1 MIRINTFGGL
11 SVRGEGD
18 RPISGAAVQPR
29 RLAILALLAR
39 AGERGMNRDKVLTLL
54 WPDAD
59 DERGSRT
66 LAQALYVLRK
76 DLGTDDAITGAS
88 NLCLDP
94 AIASSD
100 VAEFASAMSRGED
113 ERAVA
118 LYQGPFLDGF
128 RVTGAEEF
136 DRWAERER
144 AALAQEYSRALES
157 LARAAHARGD
167 PLGAVSWWQKLAA
180 IDPLNARIT
189 VGLMESLAAAG
200 DRAGAIRQARV
211 YELLVEQELDLPPDK
226 EVMALA
232 GRLRQTAGDVSV
244 PAKPAEPAK
253 SAAVVPH
260 EHKAEP
266 ATVAVPAPA
275 VVSVT
280 MPAPPVVD
288 VRRRRALVP
297 GLATLVIAVL
307 GLFVLRNWNPTA
319 GPPGAAGGIPVVAI
333 GRIVAFGDDSAHASM
348 AAPVADLLATSL
360 GRSRGIR
367 VVSHGRMLELMRRGG
382 AGSDTGDAGAFVD
395 AARRAGAAEVIDG
408 TLYGRPGGGLR
419 LDLRRVHLATGAI
432 GDVQSVEGSDLF
444 ALVDSGTSRLV
455 AALGTDAPAG
465 SVTDVTTHSVAAYR
479 MYEQCVRALHR
490 GEYPSALA
498 FCDDALTTDSM
509 FALAAY
515 YGAIAASQAAPESWP
530 VRMNRANTL
539 AAHAPERERLTI
551 KADWAYRTSS
561 PALRSVAESL
571 AQRYPAEVE
580 GYLYSGIARVYD
592 GEFLA
597 AIAPLRRVVDMDSS
611 GLRGATATCSACEA
625 FRWWTSAYVLMDSLP
640 AAERVARAGLRLQ
653 PGSWQAAVSLIEV
666 LEASGRAAEA
676 ESTAR
681 VLAPANHPYDQMVLL
696 QAENLLR
703 SGDYDAADRLLKAQI
718 QRGGVAR
725 QADAIW
731 DLALSLRERGRMRE
745 AVDVARRLR
754 VFGDPS
760 LPPNAR
766 TTGSIIEAQLRLESG
781 QPAVAA
787 ALFDSIANVFPPS
800 NTASQ
805 VARHRAWMLTHA
817 AGARFAAGDT
827 ASLARL
833 ADSVRALGAAS
844 AFGRD
849 QRLHHHLRA
858 LLLSARGRD
867 ADAAAEFRAAIYS
880 VTSGYTRTNLELARV
895 LLRDGR
901 SRDAVAV
908 LQPALRGPL
917 QASNLYV
924 IRIELHEMLA
934 RAWDAA
940 GARDSAVAHYDL
952 VARAWSE
959 GDAMY
964 KARSV
969 AAQSRA
975 AVLRR

>member
-1 MIRINTFGGL
+1 VIRINTFGGL

-18 RPISGAAVQPR
+18 RPVSGAAVQPR

-39 AGERGMNRDKVLTLL
+39 AGERGMNRDKVLALL

-59 DERGSRT
+59 DERGPRA

-76 DLGTDDAITGAS
+76 DLGTDDAVTGAS

-94 AIASSD
+94 GIVSSD
-100 VAEFASAMSRGED
+100 VAEFASAVSRGED

-128 RVTGAEEF
+128 RLTGAEEF

-144 AALAQEYSRALES
+144 AALAQDYSRALES

-180 IDPLNARIT
+180 LDPLNARIT

-200 DRAGAIRQARV
+200 DRAGAIRHARV

-226 EVMALA
+226 EVMTLA
-232 GRLRQTAGDVSV
+232 ERLRQTTGDVSV
-244 PAKPAEPAK
+244 PAKSTEPAT
-253 SAAVVPH
+253 SAAVLP
-260 EHKAEP
+260 AEP

-275 VVSVT
+275 VVPVT
-280 MPAPPVVD
+280 EPVPPVVD
-288 VRRRRALVP
+288 VRRRRALVL

-307 GLFVLRNWNPTA
+307 GLFVLRNWNSTA

-333 GRIVAFGDDSAHASM
+333 GRIVAFGEDSGHTSM

-367 VVSHGRMLELMRRGG
+367 VVSHGRMLELMRSGG
-382 AGSDTGDAGAFVD
+382 VESDTGDAGAFID

-444 ALVDSGTSRLV
+444 ALVDSGTTRLV

-465 SVTDVTTHSVAAYR
+465 SVTEVTTHSVAAYR

-539 AAHAPERERLTI
+539 AAHAAERERLTI
-551 KADWAYRTSS
+551 TADWAYRTSS
-561 PALRSVAESL
+561 PALRPVAESL

-580 GYLYSGIARVYD
+580 GYLYSGIARVLD

-640 AAERVARAGLRLQ
+640 AAERVARAGVRLQ

-731 DLALSLRERGRMRE
+731 DLALSLRERGRIRE

-805 VARHRAWMLTHA
+805 TARHRAWMLTHA

-827 ASLARL
+827 AILARL
-833 ADSVRALGAAS
+833 ADSVRTLGAAS
-844 AFGRD
+844 GFARD

-901 SRDAVAV
+901 AGDAVAV

-924 IRIELHEMLA
+924 IRIELHELLA

-940 GARDSAVAHYDL
+940 GARDSALAHYDL
-952 VARAWSE
+952 VARAWSDA
-959 GDAMY
+959 DAMY
-964 KARSV
+964 KARSA

-975 AVLRR
+975 AALRR